1 MTEIRDNLI
10 SRIEEAEREGWLG
23 EVDGLKISLAGAED
37 KLQEMGRLEQR
48 FPTIHLGM
56 PDFSRTTATTIAPP
70 QIGKEPPRCQ

>member
-37 KLQEMGRLEQR
+37 
-48 FPTIHLGM
+48 
-56 PDFSRTTATTIAPP
+56 
-70 QIGKEPPRCQ
+70 